1 MKEVDQEESAVR
13 RTHEAPGLLLAIALF
28 RERELGASQ
37 RLGLLFTR
45 CDVPH
50 LRLATAVGG
59 EKGLVIGELH
69 LCDVI
74 TAQAGSTGTGRQQQQ
89 EGPCFCTTFFT
100 QFCSN
105 LRTRCIYLRL

>member
-50 LRLATAVGG
+50 LRVAITVGG
-59 EKGLVIGELH
+59 EHRVVIGELH
-69 LCDVI
+69 VCDEI
-74 TAQAGSTGTGRQQQQ
+74 TAQAGSTGTER
-89 EGPCFCTTFFT
+89 
-100 QFCSN
+100 
-105 LRTRCIYLRL
+105 